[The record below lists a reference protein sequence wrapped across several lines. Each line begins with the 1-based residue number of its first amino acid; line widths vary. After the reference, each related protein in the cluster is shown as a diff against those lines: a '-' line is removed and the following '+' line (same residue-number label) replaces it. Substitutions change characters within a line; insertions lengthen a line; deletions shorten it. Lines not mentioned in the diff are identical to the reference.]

1 MTEKNLIK
9 KLNNCKNVNPD
20 AEWLNSNRELFLAQI
35 SNSGANKLNAW
46 EIFCINLKCV
56 AKAASQPVFALG
68 VFFIVLVVSSIF
80 THRIFSHAKPNDS
93 LYIAR
98 IISEKAKLNTVL
110 DPGER
115 DKLAVKF
122 ATGHARDISTVLA
135 NPEFNTEANSQKVEK
150 LNESFSKEIETAKN
164 KIVKINER
172 AAAQTQNQNQSG
184 QASSTPTEE
193 DVISIAID
201 EDYIE
206 SNGIE
211 ITGTETT
218 EVEVDLATSAVKKED
233 TKEDT
238 KDKDTAKEETTDLAS
253 STDEVAKLIT
263 ESTETPKKPS
273 DQIIEEAIKLFENK
287 DYENVINKLN
297 EINDSIK

>member
-35 SNSGANKLNAW
+35 SNSGANKLSAW
-46 EIFCINLKCV
+46 EIFYINLKSI

-150 LNESFSKEIETAKN
+150 LNESFTKEIETAKN

-172 AAAQTQNQNQSG
+172 AAAQAQNQNQTG

-218 EVEVDLATSAVKKED
+218 EVEVDLATSTVKKED
-233 TKEDT
+233 TKENI
-238 KDKDTAKEETTDLAS
+238 KDTEKEETTDLAS

>member
-1 MTEKNLIK
+1 
-9 KLNNCKNVNPD
+9 
-20 AEWLNSNRELFLAQI
+20 
-35 SNSGANKLNAW
+35 
-46 EIFCINLKCV
+46 
-56 AKAASQPVFALG
+56 LG

-150 LNESFSKEIETAKN
+150 LNESFTKEIETAKN

>member
-80 THRIFSHAKPNDS
+80 THRIFSQAKPNDS

-150 LNESFSKEIETAKN
+150 LNESFTKEIETAKN

-297 EINDSIK
+297 EINDSIE